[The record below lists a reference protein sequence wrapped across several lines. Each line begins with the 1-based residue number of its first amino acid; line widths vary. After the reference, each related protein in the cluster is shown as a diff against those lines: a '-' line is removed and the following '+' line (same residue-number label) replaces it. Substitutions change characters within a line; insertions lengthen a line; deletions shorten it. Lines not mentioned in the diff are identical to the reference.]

1 MVFIHGIRDIPLTIL
16 EKNSSF
22 SISYEFLQQTVRYKL
37 RLDQDFMIK

>member
-1 MVFIHGIRDIPLTIL
+1 MVFIHGIRDIPRNIL

-37 RLDQDFMIK
+37 RFDQDILIK